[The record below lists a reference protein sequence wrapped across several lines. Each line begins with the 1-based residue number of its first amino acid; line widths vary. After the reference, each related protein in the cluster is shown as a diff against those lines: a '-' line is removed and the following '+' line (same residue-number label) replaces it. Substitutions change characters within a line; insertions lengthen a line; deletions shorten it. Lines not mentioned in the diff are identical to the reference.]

1 MIVFQLSSI
10 GHIFSEITKSVA
22 LKREGG
28 SIGFKQI
35 RDRLFARLY
44 TRYPALVKNWAR
56 KARIINSIDIPWTPF
71 QGKTEESRLALI
83 TTGGVHLK
91 HQPPFDMLD
100 PSGDPSFRQI
110 PADAIP
116 DQLAITHN
124 YYDHRDA
131 NRDVNIVFPIES
143 VRQLK
148 ALDEIGSV
156 NSRHF
161 SFMGHIVGQHLETL
175 INDTAPRVTAALKED
190 SVDMVI
196 LTPA

>member
-1 MIVFQLSSI
+1 VFQLSCI

-44 TRYPALVKNWAR
+44 TRYPKLVKNWAR
-56 KARIINSIDIPWTPF
+56 KARIIDTAGIPWTPF
-71 QGKTEESRLALI
+71 QGKIEEGKLALI
-83 TTGGVHLK
+83 TTGGIHLK
-91 HQPPFDMLD
+91 EQPPFDMLD

-116 DQLAITHN
+116 DQLVITHN

-131 NRDVNIVFPIES
+131 NRDVNIIFPLEGA
-143 VRQLK
+143 RQLK
-148 ALDEIGSV
+148 TLNEIGAV
-156 NSRHF
+156 NYRHF
-161 SFMGHIVGQHLETL
+161 SFMGHILDQHLETL
-175 INDTAPRVTAALKED
+175 ANDTAPRVAAALKKD
-190 SVDMVI
+190 SVDIVV

>member
-1 MIVFQLSSI
+1 VFQLSCI

-56 KARIINSIDIPWTPF
+56 KARIMHSSDIPWTPF
-71 QGKTEESRLALI
+71 QGKIEESRLALI

-91 HQPPFDMLD
+91 SQPSFDMLD
-100 PSGDPSFRQI
+100 PGGDPSFRQI

-116 DQLAITHN
+116 DQLVITHN

-131 NRDVNIVFPIES
+131 NRDVNIIFPLEGA
-143 VRQLK
+143 RQLK
-148 ALDEIGSV
+148 ALNEIGAV
-156 NSRHF
+156 NYRHF
-161 SFMGHIVGQHLETL
+161 SFMGHILDQHIETL
-175 INDTAPRVTAALKED
+175 INDTAPRVAAALKND
-190 SVDMVI
+190 SVDIVV